1 LLSDVTNEQK
11 YMNASFRE
19 WIVIMNLGTLVGVHG
34 DRAASVVWIW
44 RGFARLERRSSRRVK
59 LSMTIAVWW
68 CFASPIDA

>member
-1 LLSDVTNEQK
+1 
-11 YMNASFRE
+11 
-19 WIVIMNLGTLVGVHG
+19 MNLGTLVGVHG

-44 RGFARLERRSSRRVK
+44 HGFARLERRSSRRVK